1 MKNST
6 YFAIIGTS
14 RNTFGGVRWTV
25 TAYNSES
32 DIVGYANDECGRSG
46 ESLKL
51 LAGIEWAGVN
61 PDEDGDF
68 DTFESARPFADGEEF
83 QTALTKLND
92 DGRTYTIFDDSKP
105 EEVKEF
111 LEQAEAIGLG
121 EKAQELVEKFT

>member
-46 ESLKL
+46 ESLKS

-68 DTFESARPFADGEEF
+68 ETFEPARPFADGEEF
-83 QTALTKLND
+83 QTALIKLND
-92 DGRTYTIFDDSKP
+92 DGRTYTIFDDSRP